1 MQKLISFTVYAE
13 KGFMKKPDINE
24 GMYLTYNMLHKPAV
38 LGILGAITGLGGY
51 KKNQEF
57 PEYYTEYK
65 SIPIGI
71 KPENDDKG
79 NFQKTII
86 AYNNTTG
93 LASNEAGGNLIV
105 TEQTLI
111 APSYTIF
118 LLLDLEIENQKS
130 LYKNIKNQEA
140 VYLPYLGKN
149 DYSLWWKKEEVQ
161 EYEFEKISEIKEDFK
176 LTSIF
181 NKKNIL
187 IQESEKKDELD
198 DFNFLDISSFSDEK
212 TYIYFERLPTG
223 FNEQLF
229 QYSMGD
235 FVFTNV
241 NFKKTTKINS
251 IYYLPSNDLY
261 IQLN

>member
-24 GMYLTYNMLHKPAV
+24 GMYLTYNMLHKPVV
-38 LGILGAITGLGGY
+38 LGILGAITGLAGY
-51 KKNQEF
+51 KKNQEL
-57 PEYYTEYK
+57 PEYYIEYK
-65 SIPIGI
+65 NIPIGI

-93 LASNEAGGNLIV
+93 LASNEAGGNLII

-111 APSYTIF
+111 APTYTIF
-118 LLLDLEIENQKS
+118 LLLDL
-130 LYKNIKNQEA
+130 NIKNQNQLYENIKKQES

-149 DYSLWWKKEEVQ
+149 DYSLWWKEEEVK
-161 EYEFEKISEIKEDFK
+161 EYEFEKVSEIQKDFQIY
-176 LTSIF
+176 SVF
-181 NKKNIL
+181 NKHNIL
-187 IQESEKKDELD
+187 IKENEKEENLD
-198 DFNFLDISSFSDEK
+198 DFNFLDISRLSTEK

-223 FNEQLF
+223 FDEKLF

-235 FVFTNV
+235 FVFTNI
-241 NFKKTTKINS
+241 NFKKSANIESVYHLKEN
-251 IYYLPSNDLY
+251 NLY